1 MIGFLRVNVWA
12 FYNVTCRG
20 NEQQAI
26 FRDDADRVSFL
37 SQLADSLENY
47 HVTLHVVLLMDDH
60 FHLVIYATRCSCGK
74 AVSETGRSDQSLKS
88 KDLSPPLVIPV
99 IFCLKTRNF
108 SS

>member
-1 MIGFLRVNVWA
+1 MLLLPLSELGNDRFSQSECFGFLHVR
-12 FYNVTCRG
+12 CRG

-26 FRDDADRVSFL
+26 FCDDADRVSCL

-60 FHLVIYATRCSCGK
+60 FHLVIYATRCSCEK

-88 KDLSPPLVIPV
+88 KDLPLP
-99 IFCLKTRNF
+99 
-108 SS
+108 

>member
-1 MIGFLRVNVWA
+1 MSNRPFFVMMLTLSA
-12 FYNVTCRG
+12 
-20 NEQQAI
+20 
-26 FRDDADRVSFL
+26 L

-47 HVTLHVVLLMDDH
+47 HVTLPVVLLMDDH

-88 KDLSPPLVIPV
+88 KDLPPPLVIPV
-99 IFCLKTRNF
+99 IFCLKTSNF